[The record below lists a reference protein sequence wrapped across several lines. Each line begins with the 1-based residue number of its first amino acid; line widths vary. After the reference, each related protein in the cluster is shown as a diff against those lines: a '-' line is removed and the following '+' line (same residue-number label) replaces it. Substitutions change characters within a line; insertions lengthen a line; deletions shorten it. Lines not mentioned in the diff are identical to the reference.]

1 MNSPDQTNAA
11 VPAAKPLAPAA
22 TAAAAAPAL
31 APRTAANSQAAPV
44 ALPYQP
50 TFESSP
56 PSVGSLGILVDLFAA
71 AIACAAAVL
80 FFLLYIG
87 SK

>member
-1 MNSPDQTNAA
+1 
-11 VPAAKPLAPAA
+11 L
-22 TAAAAAPAL
+22 AAPPL
-31 APRTAANSQAAPV
+31 TPKTAANSQAAPAV
-44 ALPYQP
+44 APYQP
-50 TFESSP
+50 TFETSP
-56 PSVGSLGILVDLFAA
+56 PSVGFLGLFVDLFAA